1 MTLNLNGLH
10 YERSL
15 HTKLL
20 SHKPSE
26 FELLESSA
34 GFSNTGNDLEISY
47 NGNILPIEVK
57 LNKTA
62 QMGGGSIIYERDSGR
77 KDTTNKISQSD
88 KDLLLSELDKVIDNV
103 DYMLD
108 FFHKN
113 DPVSFADGVVKLPFM
128 VTKRIWKE
136 AVNEKIIAK
145 TNHKVKHDMSFIHQ
159 HYQDKN
165 VNYIQIGGAGLFYLH
180 DNPLDLNIPQ
190 LSGSVNIEFR
200 PGRSGSKPKI
210 VNGIQEMV
218 AGVSYRTIGRL
229 NLVGQSSHSLEN
241 ESTIKYLFDAIR
253 SNLS

>member
-103 DYMLD
+103 D
-108 FFHKN
+108 
-113 DPVSFADGVVKLPFM
+113 
-128 VTKRIWKE
+128 
-136 AVNEKIIAK
+136 
-145 TNHKVKHDMSFIHQ
+145 
-159 HYQDKN
+159 
-165 VNYIQIGGAGLFYLH
+165 
-180 DNPLDLNIPQ
+180 
-190 LSGSVNIEFR
+190 
-200 PGRSGSKPKI
+200 
-210 VNGIQEMV
+210 
-218 AGVSYRTIGRL
+218 
-229 NLVGQSSHSLEN
+229 
-241 ESTIKYLFDAIR
+241 
-253 SNLS
+253 